1 MQQQQQDSGRRL
13 GNESGSRHL
22 GCSEGEAAASTRTRF
37 EEEKQARDRLCS
49 KTEANWL
56 DFGEPDYLLH
66 RENGT
71 RERNR
76 AAGGKRASLPETC
89 SQAPEV
95 RGMENEPDGTGLRG
109 AMSTRRRLG
118 KVAAEPGSASAALVP
133 GDSAG
138 GSHRRAVE
146 PERAAELQR
155 PPAEAEGA
163 SGLSEGRAAS
173 DWAVRRVAASD
184 SWHRLEPRWEHEDR
198 AGEPLADWDC
208 AEPLR
213 KRPCSQQVNK
223 QADMSLTYNTKP
235 PHANTEHSPPAVQT
249 QIATLLG
256 GDSLDPLNTK
266 SSGSLENDSEVKR
279 KDAGSE
285 DELPKCSKG
294 VSNNREDQCQL
305 KCKSWVVSDTVNKHI
320 CAKTTGSKR
329 MNLSRLVLDHIA
341 PCMNQYG
348 LCFVD
353 NFLGHKVGDKILQEV
368 VTLYQS
374 GSFEDGTLAGQST
387 SADKEVTA
395 STGTSNKTIRGDKI
409 MWVQGTEP
417 GCASIGLLMQRMDKL
432 ILHADGNLG
441 HYRIRGRHKM
451 LPGLLSFSSIFWF
464 YFRSSASTVLP
475 FYTIIRQV
483 EMAPACLAKI
493 GCNTITLIGSRCYGM
508 NSGGLHV
515 VLTKYLVVFKA
526 RLRTIRGA
534 SARIYMD
541 PKAQPRLIVLL
552 HITKETDLDFTK
564 LIKYINEQAFIQF
577 YQVPNYKN

>member
-1 MQQQQQDSGRRL
+1 MQQQDSGCRKQERL

-49 KTEANWL
+49 KTEAKWL

-66 RENGT
+66 QENGT

-95 RGMENEPDGTGLRG
+95 RGMENQPGGTGLRG
-109 AMSTRRRLG
+109 AMGTRRRLG
-118 KVAAEPGSASAALVP
+118 KVAAEPGSASAALMP
-133 GDSAG
+133 GGSAG
-138 GSHRRAVE
+138 GSHRRAAE

-163 SGLSEGRAAS
+163 SGLSEAS

-198 AGEPLADWDC
+198 AGAPLADCDC
-208 AEPLR
+208 AEPLL

-223 QADMSLTYNTKP
+223 QVDMSLTYNTKP
-235 PHANTEHSPPAVQT
+235 PHASTEHSPPAVQT
-249 QIATLLG
+249 QIATLLR
-256 GDSLDPLNTK
+256 GDSLDPLNIK

-279 KDAGSE
+279 KDDGSE

-305 KCKSWVVSDTVNKHI
+305 KCESWVVSDIVNKQI
-320 CAKTTGSKR
+320 CAKTTSSKR

-387 SADKEVTA
+387 SSDREVTA
-395 STGTSNKTIRGDKI
+395 PTGTSNKTIRGDKI

-441 HYRIRGRHKM
+441 HYRIRGRHKV
-451 LPGLLSFSSIFWF
+451 S
-464 YFRSSASTVLP
+464 
-475 FYTIIRQV
+475 
-483 EMAPACLAKI
+483 
-493 GCNTITLIGSRCYGM
+493 N
-508 NSGGLHV
+508 
-515 VLTKYLVVFKA
+515 
-526 RLRTIRGA
+526 
-534 SARIYMD
+534 
-541 PKAQPRLIVLL
+541 
-552 HITKETDLDFTK
+552 
-564 LIKYINEQAFIQF
+564 
-577 YQVPNYKN
+577 